1 MGYTN
6 TNKKRTSV
14 NTNWADDNALN
25 ESLEFHFPIQDGAIV
40 NKNDFLQLN
49 DEGEVYSVFSTG
61 TKPTTV
67 PLGRAG
73 EWSYEM
79 APETDKDNLT
89 RWIDDTNFII
99 FFAHMNVREG
109 GKYEAYLQGGSVDQN
124 GNFYFS
130 NDPMLVGGGNL
141 LEFDFNQIVVEGNF
155 VNGLCSVS
163 EDSWNNQGSFARAF
177 QYSIET
183 QEFTL
188 GETFDDGFPMGHENS
203 PVLTNNV
210 GHNKYLVSCFTQ
222 ESEIAGNE
230 AFIVTINDDLEI
242 SIGKKTGLPE
252 GFSYGNLVRI
262 NNDKVILLANT
273 RDAKLAA
280 QILNIKGGDVRLGN
294 ESRGDFMLFG
304 EILATDKLSI
314 KENKIYILMASTSSN
329 DHLVRELAYDAVRD
343 EVMFSPGEVT
353 LPVRAVSTDISFYD
367 GSGVVLIAGVVN
379 TDIPTLFIVDFAT
392 SSVVQKLVGERS
404 ALHLGCDVNANGGVV
419 FSYASND
426 STFRAEGLC
435 SYGQIGDLVSNL
447 DYQKT
452 IGVASDSMG
461 HVYVSGSVITNPS
474 LKLKINSRVYV
485 DTAGKINTENADG
498 AVHIGFAITNDSF
511 ILEVSR

>member
-67 PLGRAG
+67 PMGRGG
-73 EWSYEM
+73 EWSYEL

-99 FFAHMNVREG
+99 FFAHMNVFEEG
-109 GKYEAYLQGGSVDQN
+109 NHEAYLQGGSVDQD
-124 GNFYFS
+124 GNFYFNKS
-130 NDPMLVGGGNL
+130 PMLVGGGNL

-163 EDSWNNQGSFARAF
+163 EDSWNKQGSFARAF

-188 GETFDDGFPMGHENS
+188 GETFNDGFPMGQENS

-222 ESEIAGNE
+222 SEIAGNE
-230 AFIVTINDDLEI
+230 AFIVTINDNLEI

-273 RDAKLAA
+273 RDARLAA
-280 QILNIKGGDVRLGN
+280 QILNIKGNTIQLGN

-329 DHLVRELAYDAVRD
+329 DHLVRELSYDAVRD
-343 EVMFSPGEVT
+343 EVVFSPGEVT
-353 LPVRAVSTDISFYD
+353 LPVRAISTDISFYD

-392 SSVVQKLVGERS
+392 SSVVQKVVGDRS
-404 ALHLGCDVNANGGVV
+404 ALHLGCDVNGRGGVV
-419 FSYASND
+419 LSYASND
-426 STFRAEGLC
+426 SSFRAEGLC

-485 DTAGKINTENADG
+485 DITGKINTENTPG
-498 AVHIGFAITNDSF
+498 AVHVGFAITNDSF